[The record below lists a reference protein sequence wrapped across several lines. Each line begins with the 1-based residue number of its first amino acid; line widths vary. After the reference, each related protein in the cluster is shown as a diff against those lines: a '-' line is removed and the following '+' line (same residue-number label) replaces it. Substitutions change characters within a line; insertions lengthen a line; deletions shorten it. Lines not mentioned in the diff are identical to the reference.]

1 MKGITLE
8 IVSLLIVTLPIW
20 VLGRLVI
27 LVHIKKRGKRI
38 QLNREVYL
46 NFFIFYLLG
55 VTGLVLF
62 PLNIVF
68 DGTSQVRT
76 GTVNFIPVIET
87 IRMATSSS
95 DGFMFK
101 FSLQNIVGNFLLLLP
116 MGFFLPLLW
125 KRFYKLKNTV
135 LLGLLVSFGIEMLQ
149 FIEALLGN
157 HRRSD
162 IDDLILNTL
171 GLWVGYLIYTQS
183 VKLKSLIALISDL
196 KHNQRNARGQIQRE
210 FGGAIHHIT
219 RHSRNLPI

>member
-116 MGFFLPLLW
+116 MGFFLP
-125 KRFYKLKNTV
+125 
-135 LLGLLVSFGIEMLQ
+135 
-149 FIEALLGN
+149 
-157 HRRSD
+157 
-162 IDDLILNTL
+162 
-171 GLWVGYLIYTQS
+171 
-183 VKLKSLIALISDL
+183 
-196 KHNQRNARGQIQRE
+196 
-210 FGGAIHHIT
+210 
-219 RHSRNLPI
+219 